1 MTWRKATFSEAVRG
15 MLSEFDKEPKA
26 QALALVWRTPD
37 EYNVLD
43 SWLLSRIL
51 TFMDEKTL
59 RVVLWMSREEASTMI
74 SMIRKVE

>member
-1 MTWRKATFSEAVRG
+1 MAWRKASFDEAVRG
-15 MLSEFDKEPKA
+15 MLSEFDREPNS
-26 QALALVWRTPD
+26 QSLALVWRTPD

-59 RVVLWMSREEASTMI
+59 RVVLWLTREEASKMI